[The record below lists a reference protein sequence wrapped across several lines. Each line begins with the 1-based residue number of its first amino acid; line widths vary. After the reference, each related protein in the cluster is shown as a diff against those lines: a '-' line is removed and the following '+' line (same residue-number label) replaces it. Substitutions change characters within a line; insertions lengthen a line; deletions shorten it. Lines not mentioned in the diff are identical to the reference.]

1 MSIRH
6 LPAVA
11 TAVLFGGIASAAP
24 AAASV
29 QQTAA
34 VTGMTSG
41 RVGPTLT
48 ALVGLAGVVIG
59 SLSLARSG
67 RLSPGTGRMG
77 AKVALVAGLISL
89 VLGSLFAATAAGG
102 PGTGNGIVGAWA
114 AMVFG
119 LIGVVLGGLTLNR
132 LRQVGRIG

>member
-11 TAVLFGGIASAAP
+11 AAALLGGIALAAP

-41 RVGPTLT
+41 RIGPTLT

-59 SLSLARSG
+59 SLALARI
-67 RLSPGTGRMG
+67 GRMG
-77 AKVALVAGLISL
+77 AGNGRRGAMMALVSGLISL

-102 PGTGNGIVGAWA
+102 PGTGNGIVGSWA
-114 AMVFG
+114 AMVLG
-119 LIGVVLGGLTLNR
+119 LIGLVLGGLTLNR
-132 LRQVGRIG
+132 SRSVGRIG